1 MNNSEILKTL
11 GTYKEHAAGRY
22 GITRLG
28 IFGSYAK
35 GKETEK
41 SDVDII
47 VDLESPDIFYMVH
60 IKEELEEVLG
70 LSVDIVRN
78 RDKMNPFLKK
88 NIEKDAIYV

>member
-11 GTYKEHAAGRY
+11 GTYKEQAAGRY

-35 GKETEK
+35 GEETEK
-41 SDVDII
+41 SDVDIV

>member
-11 GTYKEHAAGRY
+11 GTYKEQAAGRY

-35 GKETEK
+35 GEETEK
-41 SDVDII
+41 SDVDIV

-78 RDKMNPFLKK
+78 REKMNPFLKK
-88 NIEKDAIYV
+88 HIEKDAIYV